1 MKLHKITATAVALTL
16 AAGAQAQIMSLKE
29 CLEEGIRE
37 SYQIRL
43 VEISEEKAANNDSWA
58 YAGGM
63 PTVSVSGGYSG
74 SIASNDAT
82 KSSDGSTVSSRNV
95 FDQTLNA
102 QVRADWTLFE
112 GFSIQATRDRMEELH
127 NQGTIQTR
135 IAIED
140 YIASLTT
147 EYYNLVRQTIHLK
160 NLDYATA
167 LSKERLRI
175 VSERYDMGGDSRLDL
190 QQAQVYFNSDSAK
203 SLKQHEAVASANI
216 RINRLMSNQDLR
228 AVHVAADSVINLLTG
243 LDYQSLYDD
252 MMKTN
257 ASLLRAESNRTIA
270 RMDRRT
276 VQSRN
281 YPYLRLNAAYGLTHN
296 IYDGNGTS
304 TYSNRTNWGPSF
316 GATVGINLIN
326 GKQRTQE
333 RNAILDEM
341 NADITIDQL
350 ELQLRA
356 NLDDFWQAY
365 LNNLMLL
372 ELQEQNLKTAQ
383 ETMEI
388 AQERYLLGNL
398 SGIEMREAQKSLLD
412 AEESLL
418 QAQYDTKVCEIS
430 LLQISGR
437 IMIYLE

>member
-1 MKLHKITATAVALTL
+1 MAVWAVSL
-16 AAGAQAQIMSLKE
+16 GSSAQIMTLKD
-29 CLEEGIRE
+29 CLETGIRE

-43 VEISEEKAANNDSWA
+43 VNISEEKAANNDSWS

-63 PTVSVSGGYSG
+63 PTVSIQGSYSG

-82 KSSDGSTVSSRNV
+82 LATDGSTVSNRNV
-95 FDQTLNA
+95 LDQTLNA
-102 QVRADWTLFE
+102 QVRAEWTVFE
-112 GFSIQATRDRMEELH
+112 GFSIQATRDRMQELH

-135 IAIED
+135 ISIED

-147 EYYNLVRQTIHLK
+147 EYYNLVKQTLHLK
-160 NLDYATA
+160 NLEYATA
-167 LSKERLRI
+167 LSRERLRI
-175 VSERYDMGGDSRLDL
+175 TSERYDMGGNSRLDM
-190 QQAQVYFNSDSAK
+190 QQAQVYFNADSAK
-203 SLKQHEAVASANI
+203 TLKQHEALGSANI

-228 AVHVAADSVINLLTG
+228 SVHVTADTAINLLTG

-252 MMKTN
+252 MMKVN
-257 ASLLRAESNRTIA
+257 ASLLRAESNRSVA
-270 RMDRRT
+270 RMDRKS

-281 YPYLRLNAAYGLTHN
+281 YPYLRLNASYGITQN
-296 IYDGNGTS
+296 YYGNS
-304 TYSNRTNWGPSF
+304 TYTDRTNWGPSF
-316 GATVGINLIN
+316 GATIGINLIN

-333 RNAILDEM
+333 RNALLDEM
-341 NADITIDQL
+341 NADITVEQL

-365 LNNLMLL
+365 QNNLMLL
-372 ELQEQNLKTAQ
+372 ELQEQNLKAAQ
-383 ETMEI
+383 ETMDI

-418 QAQYDTKVCEIS
+418 QVQYDTKVCEIS

-437 IMIYLE
+437 IMQYLE

>member
-1 MKLHKITATAVALTL
+1 MKAYRITSALLALTVSL
-16 AAGAQAQIMSLKE
+16 GSSAQIMTLKD
-29 CLEEGIRE
+29 CLETGIRE

-43 VEISEEKAANNDSWA
+43 VNISEEKAANNDSWL
-58 YAGGM
+58 YAGGG
-63 PTVSVSGGYSG
+63 PTLSATGSYSG
-74 SIASNDAT
+74 NLSSSDAT
-82 KSSDGSTVSSRNV
+82 LASDGSTVSTRSV
-95 FDQTLNA
+95 LDHTLNA
-102 QVRADWTLFE
+102 QLRAEWTVFD

-135 IAIED
+135 VAIED

-147 EYYNLVRQTIHLK
+147 EYYNLVKQTLHLK
-160 NLDYATA
+160 NLEYATA

-175 VSERYDMGGDSRLDL
+175 TSERYDMGGNSRLDM
-190 QQAQVYFNSDSAK
+190 QQAQVYFNSDSAR
-203 SLKQHEAVASANI
+203 SLKQHEALGSANI

-228 AVHVAADSVINLLTG
+228 SVHVAADTAINLLTG
-243 LDYQSLYDD
+243 LDYESLYED
-252 MMKTN
+252 MMRTN
-257 ASLLRAESNRTIA
+257 SSLLRAESNRTVA
-270 RMDRRT
+270 QLDRRA

-281 YPYLRLNAAYGLTHN
+281 YPYLRLNAAYGLTHS
-296 IYDGNGTS
+296 IYGN
-304 TYSNRTNWGPSF
+304 SNYTDRTNWGPSF
-316 GATVGINLIN
+316 GATIGINLIS
-326 GKQRTQE
+326 GKQRVQE
-333 RNAILDEM
+333 RNARLDELS
-341 NADITIDQL
+341 ADITIDQL

-365 LNNLMLL
+365 QNNLMLL

-383 ETMEI
+383 ETMDI

-418 QAQYDTKVCEIS
+418 QVQYDTKVCEIS

-437 IMIYLE
+437 IMQYLE

>member
-1 MKLHKITATAVALTL
+1 MKRYPIIAAALIL
-16 AAGAQAQIMSLKE
+16 SMSAHAQIMTLKD
-29 CLEEGIRE
+29 CLETGIRE
-37 SYQIRL
+37 SYQIQL
-43 VEISEEKAANNDSWA
+43 VNISEEKAANNDSWL
-58 YAGGM
+58 YAGGS
-63 PTVSVSGGYSG
+63 PTLSATGSYSG
-74 SIASNDAT
+74 SLSSNDAT
-82 KSSDGSTVSSRNV
+82 KPDGSTVSNRNV
-95 FDQTLNA
+95 LDHTLNA
-102 QVRADWTLFE
+102 QIRADWTIFD

-135 IAIED
+135 VAIED

-147 EYYNLVRQTIHLK
+147 EYYNLVRQTLHLK
-160 NLDYATA
+160 NLEYAAA

-175 VSERYDMGGDSRLDL
+175 SSERYDMGGNSRLEM

-203 SLKQHEAVASANI
+203 SLKQHESVASANI

-228 AVHVAADSVINLLTG
+228 TVHVAADTAINLLTG
-243 LDYQSLYDD
+243 LDYESLYDD

-257 ASLLRAESNRTIA
+257 ASLLRAESNRTVA
-270 RMDRRT
+270 QLDRRA

-281 YPYLRLNAAYGLTHN
+281 YPYLKVNAAYGITHN
-296 IYDGNGTS
+296 IYGNS
-304 TYSNRTNWGPSF
+304 TYTDRTNWGPSF
-316 GATVGINLIN
+316 GATVGINLIS
-326 GKQRTQE
+326 GKQRVQE
-333 RNAILDEM
+333 RNARLDELS
-341 NADITIDQL
+341 ADITIDQL

-365 LNNLMLL
+365 QNNLMLL

-398 SGIEMREAQKSLLD
+398 SGLEMREAQKSLLD

-418 QAQYDTKVCEIS
+418 QVQYDTKVCEIS

-437 IMIYLE
+437 IMQYLE

>member
-1 MKLHKITATAVALTL
+1 MKAYRITSALLALTVSL
-16 AAGAQAQIMSLKE
+16 GSSAQIMTLKD
-29 CLEEGIRE
+29 CLETGIRE

-43 VEISEEKAANNDSWA
+43 VNISEEKAANNDSWL
-58 YAGGM
+58 YAGGG
-63 PTVSVSGGYSG
+63 PTLSATGSYSG
-74 SIASNDAT
+74 NLSSSDAT
-82 KSSDGSTVSSRNV
+82 LASDGSTVSTRGV
-95 FDQTLNA
+95 LDHTLNA
-102 QVRADWTLFE
+102 QLRAEWTVFD

-135 IAIED
+135 VAIED

-147 EYYNLVRQTIHLK
+147 EYYNLVKQTLHLK
-160 NLDYATA
+160 NLEYATA

-175 VSERYDMGGDSRLDL
+175 TSERYDMGGNSRLDM
-190 QQAQVYFNSDSAK
+190 QQAQVYFNSDSAR
-203 SLKQHEAVASANI
+203 SLKQHEALGSANI

-228 AVHVAADSVINLLTG
+228 SVHVAADTAINLLTG
-243 LDYQSLYDD
+243 LDYESLYDD
-252 MMKTN
+252 MMRTN
-257 ASLLRAESNRTIA
+257 SSLLRAESNRTVA
-270 RMDRRT
+270 QLDRRA

-296 IYDGNGTS
+296 IYGNS
-304 TYSNRTNWGPSF
+304 TYTDRTNWGPSF
-316 GATVGINLIN
+316 GATIGINLIS

-333 RNAILDEM
+333 RNARLDELT
-341 NADITIDQL
+341 ADITIDQL

-365 LNNLMLL
+365 QNNLMLL

-383 ETMEI
+383 ETMDI

-398 SGIEMREAQKSLLD
+398 SGLEMREAQKSLLD

-418 QAQYDTKVCEIS
+418 QVQYDTKVCEIS

-437 IMIYLE
+437 IMQYLE

>member
-1 MKLHKITATAVALTL
+1 MKAYRITSALL
-16 AAGAQAQIMSLKE
+16 ALVVSLGTSAQIMTLKD
-29 CLEEGIRE
+29 CLETGIRE

-43 VEISEEKAANNDSWA
+43 VNISEEKAANNDSWL
-58 YAGGM
+58 YAGGG
-63 PTVSVSGGYSG
+63 PTLSATGSYSG
-74 SIASNDAT
+74 NLSSSDAT
-82 KSSDGSTVSSRNV
+82 LASDGSTVSTRGV
-95 FDQTLNA
+95 LDHTLNA
-102 QVRADWTLFE
+102 QLRAEWTVFD

-135 IAIED
+135 VAIED

-147 EYYNLVRQTIHLK
+147 EYYNLVKQTLHLK
-160 NLDYATA
+160 NLEYATA

-175 VSERYDMGGDSRLDL
+175 TSERYDMGGNSRLDM
-190 QQAQVYFNSDSAK
+190 QQAQVYFNSDSAR
-203 SLKQHEAVASANI
+203 SLKQHEALGSANI

-228 AVHVAADSVINLLTG
+228 SVHVAADTAINLLTG
-243 LDYQSLYDD
+243 LDYESLYDD
-252 MMKTN
+252 MMRTN
-257 ASLLRAESNRTIA
+257 SSLLRAESNRTVA
-270 RMDRRT
+270 QLDRRA

-296 IYDGNGTS
+296 IYGNS
-304 TYSNRTNWGPSF
+304 TYTDRTNWGPSF
-316 GATVGINLIN
+316 GATIGINLIS

-333 RNAILDEM
+333 RNARLDELT
-341 NADITIDQL
+341 ADITIDQL

-365 LNNLMLL
+365 QNNLMLL

-383 ETMEI
+383 ETMDI

-398 SGIEMREAQKSLLD
+398 SGLEMREAQKSLLD

-418 QAQYDTKVCEIS
+418 QVQYDTKVCEIS

-437 IMIYLE
+437 IMQYLE

>member
-1 MKLHKITATAVALTL
+1 MKAYRITSALLALTVSL
-16 AAGAQAQIMSLKE
+16 GSSAQIMTLKD
-29 CLEEGIRE
+29 CLETGIRE

-43 VEISEEKAANNDSWA
+43 VNISEEKAANNDSWL
-58 YAGGM
+58 YAGGG
-63 PTVSVSGGYSG
+63 PTLSATGSYSG
-74 SIASNDAT
+74 NLSSSDAT
-82 KSSDGSTVSSRNV
+82 LASDGSTVSTRGV
-95 FDQTLNA
+95 LDHTLNA
-102 QVRADWTLFE
+102 QLRAEWTVFD
-112 GFSIQATRDRMEELH
+112 GFSIQATRDRMAELH

-135 IAIED
+135 VAIED

-147 EYYNLVRQTIHLK
+147 EYYNLVKQTLHLK
-160 NLDYATA
+160 NLEYATA

-175 VSERYDMGGDSRLDL
+175 TSERYDMGGNSRLDM
-190 QQAQVYFNSDSAK
+190 QQAQVYFNSDSAR
-203 SLKQHEAVASANI
+203 SLKQHEALGSANI

-228 AVHVAADSVINLLTG
+228 SVHVAADTAINLLTG
-243 LDYQSLYDD
+243 LDYESLYED
-252 MMKTN
+252 MMRTN
-257 ASLLRAESNRTIA
+257 SSLLRAESNRTVA
-270 RMDRRT
+270 QLDRRS

-296 IYDGNGTS
+296 IYGNS
-304 TYSNRTNWGPSF
+304 TYTDRTNWGPSF
-316 GATVGINLIN
+316 GATIGINLSS
-326 GKQRTQE
+326 GKQRVQE
-333 RNAILDEM
+333 RNARLDEM
-341 NADITIDQL
+341 SADITIDQL

-365 LNNLMLL
+365 QNNLMLL
-372 ELQEQNLKTAQ
+372 ELQEQNLKAAQ

-418 QAQYDTKVCEIS
+418 QVQYDTKVCEIS

-437 IMIYLE
+437 IMQYLE

>member
-1 MKLHKITATAVALTL
+1 MKAYRITSALLALTVSL
-16 AAGAQAQIMSLKE
+16 GSSAQIMTLKD
-29 CLEEGIRE
+29 CLETGIRE

-43 VEISEEKAANNDSWA
+43 VNISEEKAANNDSWL
-58 YAGGM
+58 YAGGG
-63 PTVSVSGGYSG
+63 PTLSATGSYSG
-74 SIASNDAT
+74 NLSSSDAT
-82 KSSDGSTVSSRNV
+82 LASDGSTVSTRGV
-95 FDQTLNA
+95 LDHTLNA
-102 QVRADWTLFE
+102 QLRAEWTVFD

-135 IAIED
+135 VAIED

-147 EYYNLVRQTIHLK
+147 EYYNLVKQTLHLK
-160 NLDYATA
+160 NLEYATA

-175 VSERYDMGGDSRLDL
+175 TSERYDMGGNSRLDM
-190 QQAQVYFNSDSAK
+190 QQAQVYFNSDSAR
-203 SLKQHEAVASANI
+203 SLKQHEALGSANI

-228 AVHVAADSVINLLTG
+228 SVHVAADTAINLLTG
-243 LDYQSLYDD
+243 LDYESLYED

-257 ASLLRAESNRTIA
+257 SSLLRAESNRTVA
-270 RMDRRT
+270 QLDRRA

-296 IYDGNGTS
+296 IYGN
-304 TYSNRTNWGPSF
+304 SNYTDRTNWGPSF
-316 GATVGINLIN
+316 GATIGINLIS
-326 GKQRTQE
+326 GKQRVQE
-333 RNAILDEM
+333 RNARLDEM
-341 NADITIDQL
+341 SADITIDQL

-365 LNNLMLL
+365 QNNLMLL

-383 ETMEI
+383 ETMDI

-412 AEESLL
+412 AEERLL
-418 QAQYDTKVCEIS
+418 QVQYDTKVCEIS

-437 IMIYLE
+437 IMQYLE

>member
-1 MKLHKITATAVALTL
+1 MKRYSIIAAALIL
-16 AAGAQAQIMSLKE
+16 SMGAQAQIMTLKE
-29 CLEEGIRE
+29 CLETGISE
-37 SYQIRL
+37 SYQIKL
-43 VEISEEKAANNDSWA
+43 VNISEEKAANNDSWA

-63 PTVSVSGGYSG
+63 PTVSIQGSYSG
-74 SIASNDAT
+74 SISSNDAT
-82 KSSDGSTVSSRNV
+82 LASDGSTVSNRDV

-102 QVRADWTLFE
+102 QVRAEWTVFE
-112 GFSIQATRDRMEELH
+112 GFSIQATRDRMQELH

-135 IAIED
+135 VTIED
-140 YIASLTT
+140 YIANLTT
-147 EYYNLVRQTIHLK
+147 EYYNLVKQTIHLK
-160 NLDYATA
+160 NLEYATA
-167 LSKERLRI
+167 LSRERLRI
-175 VSERYDMGGDSRLDL
+175 TSERYDMGGDSRLDY

-203 SLKQHEAVASANI
+203 SLKQHEALGSANI

-228 AVHVAADSVINLLTG
+228 TPHVAADTAINLLTG

-252 MMKTN
+252 MMKVN
-257 ASLLRAESNRTIA
+257 ASLLRAESNRNVA
-270 RMDRRT
+270 RLDRKS

-281 YPYLRLNAAYGLTHN
+281 YPYLRVNASYGITRNL
-296 IYDGNGTS
+296 YGNS
-304 TYSNRTNWGPSF
+304 TYTDRLNWGPSF
-316 GATVGINLIN
+316 GATIGMNLIN

-333 RNAILDEM
+333 RNALLDEM
-341 NADITIDQL
+341 NADITVEQL

-365 LNNLMLL
+365 QNNLMLL
-372 ELQEQNLKTAQ
+372 ELQEQNLKAAQ
-383 ETMEI
+383 ETMQI

-418 QAQYDTKVCEIS
+418 QVQYDTKVCEIS

-437 IMIYLE
+437 IMQYLE

>member
-1 MKLHKITATAVALTL
+1 MKAYRITSALLALTVSL
-16 AAGAQAQIMSLKE
+16 GSSAQIMTLKD
-29 CLEEGIRE
+29 CLETGIRE

-43 VEISEEKAANNDSWA
+43 VNISEEKAANNDSWL
-58 YAGGM
+58 YAGGG
-63 PTVSVSGGYSG
+63 PTLSATGSYSG
-74 SIASNDAT
+74 NLSSSDAT
-82 KSSDGSTVSSRNV
+82 LASDGSTVSTRGV
-95 FDQTLNA
+95 LDHTLNA
-102 QVRADWTLFE
+102 QLRAEWTVFD

-135 IAIED
+135 VAIED

-147 EYYNLVRQTIHLK
+147 EYYNLVKQTLHLK
-160 NLDYATA
+160 NLEYATA

-175 VSERYDMGGDSRLDL
+175 TSERYDMGGNSRLDM
-190 QQAQVYFNSDSAK
+190 QQAQVYFNSDSAR
-203 SLKQHEAVASANI
+203 SLKQHEALGSANI

-228 AVHVAADSVINLLTG
+228 SVHVAADTAINLLTG
-243 LDYQSLYDD
+243 LDYESLYED
-252 MMKTN
+252 MMRTN
-257 ASLLRAESNRTIA
+257 SSLLRAESNRTVA
-270 RMDRRT
+270 QLDRRA

-281 YPYLRLNAAYGLTHN
+281 YPYLRLNAAYGLTHS
-296 IYDGNGTS
+296 IYGN
-304 TYSNRTNWGPSF
+304 SNYTDRTNWGPSF
-316 GATVGINLIN
+316 GATIGINLIT
-326 GKQRTQE
+326 GKQRVQE
-333 RNAILDEM
+333 RNARLDELT
-341 NADITIDQL
+341 ADITIDQL

-365 LNNLMLL
+365 QNNLMLL

-418 QAQYDTKVCEIS
+418 QVQYDTKVCEIS

-437 IMIYLE
+437 IMQYLE

>member
-1 MKLHKITATAVALTL
+1 MKAYRITSALLALTVSL
-16 AAGAQAQIMSLKE
+16 GSSAQIMTLKD
-29 CLEEGIRE
+29 CLETGIRE

-43 VEISEEKAANNDSWA
+43 VNISEEKAANNDSWL
-58 YAGGM
+58 YAGGG
-63 PTVSVSGGYSG
+63 PTLSATGSYSG
-74 SIASNDAT
+74 NLSSSDAT
-82 KSSDGSTVSSRNV
+82 LASDGSTVSTRGV
-95 FDQTLNA
+95 LDHTLNA
-102 QVRADWTLFE
+102 QLRAEWTVFD

-135 IAIED
+135 VAIED

-147 EYYNLVRQTIHLK
+147 EYYNLVKQTLHLK
-160 NLDYATA
+160 NLEYATA

-175 VSERYDMGGDSRLDL
+175 TSERYDMGGNSRLDM
-190 QQAQVYFNSDSAK
+190 QQAQVYFNSDSAR
-203 SLKQHEAVASANI
+203 SLKQHEALGSANI

-228 AVHVAADSVINLLTG
+228 SVHVAADTAINLLTG
-243 LDYQSLYDD
+243 LDYESLYED

-257 ASLLRAESNRTIA
+257 SSLLRAESNRTVA
-270 RMDRRT
+270 QLDRRS

-281 YPYLRLNAAYGLTHN
+281 YPYLRLNAAYGLTHS
-296 IYDGNGTS
+296 IYGN
-304 TYSNRTNWGPSF
+304 SNYTDRTNWGPSF
-316 GATVGINLIN
+316 GATIGINLIS
-326 GKQRTQE
+326 GKQRVQE
-333 RNAILDEM
+333 RNARLDEM
-341 NADITIDQL
+341 SADITIDQL

-365 LNNLMLL
+365 QNNLMLL

-418 QAQYDTKVCEIS
+418 QVQYDTKVCEIS

-437 IMIYLE
+437 IMQYLE

>member
-1 MKLHKITATAVALTL
+1 MKRYPIIAAALIL
-16 AAGAQAQIMSLKE
+16 SMSAHAQIMTLKD
-29 CLEEGIRE
+29 CLETGIRE
-37 SYQIRL
+37 SYQIQL
-43 VEISEEKAANNDSWA
+43 VNISEDKAANNDSWL
-58 YAGGM
+58 YAGGS
-63 PTVSVSGGYSG
+63 PTLSATGSYSG
-74 SIASNDAT
+74 SLSSNDAT
-82 KSSDGSTVSSRNV
+82 KPDGSTVSNRNV
-95 FDQTLNA
+95 LDHTLNA
-102 QVRADWTLFE
+102 QIRADWTIFD

-135 IAIED
+135 VAIED

-147 EYYNLVRQTIHLK
+147 EYYNLVRQTLHLK
-160 NLDYATA
+160 NLEYAAA

-175 VSERYDMGGDSRLDL
+175 SSERYDMGGNSRLEM

-203 SLKQHEAVASANI
+203 SLKQHESVASANI

-228 AVHVAADSVINLLTG
+228 TVHVAADTAINLLTG
-243 LDYQSLYDD
+243 LDYESLYDD
-252 MMKTN
+252 MMKAN
-257 ASLLRAESNRTIA
+257 ASLLRAESNRTVA
-270 RMDRRT
+270 QLDRRA

-281 YPYLRLNAAYGLTHN
+281 YPYLKVNAAYGITHN
-296 IYDGNGTS
+296 IYGNS
-304 TYSNRTNWGPSF
+304 TYTDRTNWGPSF
-316 GATVGINLIN
+316 GATVGINLIS
-326 GKQRTQE
+326 GKQRVQE
-333 RNAILDEM
+333 RNARLDELS
-341 NADITIDQL
+341 AEITIDQL

-365 LNNLMLL
+365 QNNLMLL

-398 SGIEMREAQKSLLD
+398 SGLEMREAQKSLLD

-418 QAQYDTKVCEIS
+418 QVQYDTKVCEIS

-437 IMIYLE
+437 IMQYLE

>member
-1 MKLHKITATAVALTL
+1 MKAYRITSALLALTVSL
-16 AAGAQAQIMSLKE
+16 GSSAQIMTLKD
-29 CLEEGIRE
+29 CLETGIRE

-43 VEISEEKAANNDSWA
+43 VNISEEKAANNDSWL
-58 YAGGM
+58 YAGGG
-63 PTVSVSGGYSG
+63 PTLSATGSYSG
-74 SIASNDAT
+74 NLSSSDAT
-82 KSSDGSTVSSRNV
+82 LASDGSTVSTRGV
-95 FDQTLNA
+95 LDHTLNA
-102 QVRADWTLFE
+102 QLRAEWTVFD

-135 IAIED
+135 VAIED

-147 EYYNLVRQTIHLK
+147 EYYNLVKQTLHLK
-160 NLDYATA
+160 NLEYATA

-175 VSERYDMGGDSRLDL
+175 TSERYDMGGNSRLDM
-190 QQAQVYFNSDSAK
+190 QQAQVYFNSDSAR
-203 SLKQHEAVASANI
+203 SLKQHEALGSANI

-228 AVHVAADSVINLLTG
+228 SVHVAADTAINLLTG
-243 LDYQSLYDD
+243 LDYESLYDD
-252 MMKTN
+252 MMRTN
-257 ASLLRAESNRTIA
+257 SSLLRAESNRTVA
-270 RMDRRT
+270 QLDRRA

-296 IYDGNGTS
+296 IYGNS
-304 TYSNRTNWGPSF
+304 TYTDRTNWGPSF
-316 GATVGINLIN
+316 GATIGINLIS

-333 RNAILDEM
+333 RNARLDELT
-341 NADITIDQL
+341 ADITIDQL

-365 LNNLMLL
+365 QNNLMLL

-383 ETMEI
+383 ETMDI

-418 QAQYDTKVCEIS
+418 QVQYDTKVCEIS

-437 IMIYLE
+437 IMQYLE

>member
-1 MKLHKITATAVALTL
+1 MKPYRIILAMAAITLCT
-16 AAGAQAQIMSLKE
+16 GSSAQIMTLKD

-37 SYQIRL
+37 SYQIKL
-43 VEISEEKAANNDSWA
+43 VNISEEKAANNDTWA

-63 PTVSVSGGYSG
+63 PTLSIQGSYSG

-82 KSSDGSTVSSRNV
+82 LKSDGSTVSNRNV
-95 FDQTLNA
+95 LDQTLNA
-102 QVRADWTLFE
+102 QVRADWTVFE
-112 GFSIQATRDRMEELH
+112 GFSIQATRDRMQELH

-135 IAIED
+135 ISIED

-147 EYYNLVRQTIHLK
+147 EYYNLVRQTLHLK
-160 NLDYATA
+160 NLEYATA

-175 VSERYDMGGDSRLDL
+175 TSERYDMGGNSRLDM
-190 QQAQVYFNSDSAK
+190 QQAQVYFNSDSAR
-203 SLKQHEAVASANI
+203 SLKQHEALGSANI

-228 AVHVAADSVINLLTG
+228 SVHVAADTAINLLTG
-243 LDYQSLYDD
+243 LDYESLYED

-257 ASLLRAESNRTIA
+257 SSLLRAESNRTVA
-270 RMDRRT
+270 QLDRRS

-281 YPYLRLNAAYGLTHN
+281 YPYLRLNAAYGLTHS
-296 IYDGNGTS
+296 IYGN
-304 TYSNRTNWGPSF
+304 SNYTDRTNWGPSF
-316 GATVGINLIN
+316 GATIGINLIS
-326 GKQRTQE
+326 GKQRVQE
-333 RNAILDEM
+333 RNARLDEM
-341 NADITIDQL
+341 SADITIDQL

-365 LNNLMLL
+365 QNNLMLL
-372 ELQEQNLKTAQ
+372 ELQEQNLKAAQ
-383 ETMEI
+383 ETMDI

-398 SGIEMREAQKSLLD
+398 SGLEMREAQKSLLD

-418 QAQYDTKVCEIS
+418 QVQYDTKVCEIS

-437 IMIYLE
+437 IMQYLE

>member
-1 MKLHKITATAVALTL
+1 MKRYPIIAAVLVL
-16 AAGAQAQIMSLKE
+16 SMSAQAQIMTLKD
-29 CLEEGIRE
+29 CLETGIRE

-43 VEISEEKAANNDSWA
+43 VNISEEKAANNDSWA

-63 PTVSVSGGYSG
+63 PTVSVSGSYSG

-82 KSSDGSTVSSRNV
+82 LKSNGSTVSNRGV
-95 FDQTLNA
+95 LDHTLNA
-102 QVRADWTLFE
+102 QIRADWTVFE
-112 GFSIQATRDRMEELH
+112 GFSIQATRDRMQELH

-135 IAIED
+135 ITLED

-147 EYYNLVRQTIHLK
+147 EYYNLVKQTIHLK
-160 NLDYATA
+160 NLEYATA
-167 LSKERLRI
+167 LSRERLRI
-175 VSERYDMGGDSRLDL
+175 TSERYDMGGNSRLDM

-203 SLKQHEAVASANI
+203 SLKQHESLASANI

-228 AVHVAADSVINLLTG
+228 SVHVAADTAITLLLG
-243 LDYQSLYDD
+243 LDYESLYDD
-252 MMKTN
+252 MMKVN
-257 ASLLRAESNRTIA
+257 ASLLKAESNRTIA
-270 RMDRRT
+270 RMDRKT

-281 YPYLRLNAAYGLTHN
+281 YPYLRLNASYGITQN
-296 IYDGNGTS
+296 YYGNS
-304 TYSNRTNWGPSF
+304 TYTDRLNWGPNF
-316 GATVGINLIN
+316 GATVGMNLIT

-333 RNAILDEM
+333 RNALLDEM
-341 NADITIDQL
+341 NADITVEQL

-365 LNNLMLL
+365 QNNLMLL
-372 ELQEQNLKTAQ
+372 ELQEQNLKAAQ
-383 ETMEI
+383 ETMDI

-418 QAQYDTKVCEIS
+418 QVQYDTKVCEIS

-437 IMIYLE
+437 IMQYLE

>member
-1 MKLHKITATAVALTL
+1 MKAYRITSALLALTVSL
-16 AAGAQAQIMSLKE
+16 GSSAQIMTLKD
-29 CLEEGIRE
+29 CLETGIRE

-43 VEISEEKAANNDSWA
+43 VNISEEKAANNDSWL
-58 YAGGM
+58 YAGGG
-63 PTVSVSGGYSG
+63 PTLSATGSYSG
-74 SIASNDAT
+74 NLSSSDAT
-82 KSSDGSTVSSRNV
+82 LASDGSTVSTRGV
-95 FDQTLNA
+95 LDHTLNA
-102 QVRADWTLFE
+102 QLRAEWTVFD

-135 IAIED
+135 VAIED

-147 EYYNLVRQTIHLK
+147 EYYNLVKQTLHLK
-160 NLDYATA
+160 NLEYATA

-175 VSERYDMGGDSRLDL
+175 TSERYDMGGNSRLDM
-190 QQAQVYFNSDSAK
+190 QQAQVYFNSDSAR
-203 SLKQHEAVASANI
+203 SLKQHEALGSANI

-228 AVHVAADSVINLLTG
+228 SVHVAADTAINLLTG
-243 LDYQSLYDD
+243 LDYESLYED
-252 MMKTN
+252 MMRTN
-257 ASLLRAESNRTIA
+257 SSLLRAESNRTVA
-270 RMDRRT
+270 QLDRRS

-296 IYDGNGTS
+296 IYGN
-304 TYSNRTNWGPSF
+304 SNYTDRTNWGPSF
-316 GATVGINLIN
+316 GATIGINLIS
-326 GKQRTQE
+326 GKQRVQE
-333 RNAILDEM
+333 RNARLDEM
-341 NADITIDQL
+341 SADITIDQL

-365 LNNLMLL
+365 QNNLMLL

-383 ETMEI
+383 ETMDI

-398 SGIEMREAQKSLLD
+398 SGIEMREAQNSLLD

-418 QAQYDTKVCEIS
+418 QVQYDTKVCEIS

-437 IMIYLE
+437 IMQYLE